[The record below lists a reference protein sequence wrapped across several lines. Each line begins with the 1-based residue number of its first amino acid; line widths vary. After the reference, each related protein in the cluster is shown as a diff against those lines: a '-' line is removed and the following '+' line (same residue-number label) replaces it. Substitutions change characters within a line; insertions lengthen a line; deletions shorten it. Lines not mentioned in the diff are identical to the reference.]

1 MVKAFGIAG
10 VVAIALAMSAAA
22 APISRLDG
30 SDIGLVKRDLP
41 HGGNDDEIPDPDYP
55 PRKRDFGDP
64 HVVAVGGSRPPLH
77 NDKRDFGDPHVVAVG
92 GSRPPLHND
101 KRDFGDPHVVA
112 VGGSRPPLHNDKRDF
127 GDPHVVA
134 VGRSRPPLHNDK
146 RSNDGHDVIV
156 GGRPPLQND
165 KRTIDGGE
173 PPISPAPGSG
183 VVHVKPVSPGD
194 QHIAN
199 PGQHNR

>member
-77 NDKRDFGDPHVVAVG
+77 NDKRDFGDPH
-92 GSRPPLHND
+92 
-101 KRDFGDPHVVA
+101 
-112 VGGSRPPLHNDKRDF
+112 
-127 GDPHVVA
+127 
-134 VGRSRPPLHNDK
+134 
-146 RSNDGHDVIV
+146 
-156 GGRPPLQND
+156 ND